1 MTQVV
6 VTQADESRALEIFN
20 DALGDMGSFAEYG
33 RPSYQD
39 GALRTIA
46 VHLARHRLSHTPQ
59 TVQPVAV
66 IGRDWRLLWASQE
79 PLARIVEQTSIKIGS
94 PLYAKPD
101 PNVEQMRAVLQAIEK
116 EGMKNHATRCAPWWN
131 DVCAIIREK
140 KP

>member
-1 MTQVV
+1 MTDVQI
-6 VTQADESRALEIFN
+6 TDADTALAQKFWNLFPSNLITV
-20 DALGDMGSFAEYG
+20 DWYAE
-33 RPSYQD
+33 Q
-39 GALRTIA
+39 IA
-46 VHLARHRLSHTPQ
+46 AHRFSHTPQ

-79 PLARIVEQTSIKIGS
+79 PLARIVEQTGIKIGS

-131 DVCAIIREK
+131 DVCAIIRGQNL
-140 KP
+140 